1 MDVLIG
7 IVKCVFIALALS
19 VFIDWVYRVHLL
31 KQIRRELK
39 TAKDDLGMM
48 NNALVEV
55 GDRFHKEVSER
66 KKDIEKLQSENKDLK
81 ESLASARKVAGQS
94 ISDLGEYRK
103 LISEIKSKI
112 DNTSL

>member
-7 IVKCVFIALALS
+7 IVKCVLIALAIA

-39 TAKDDLGMM
+39 TAKDELAMTQD
-48 NNALVEV
+48 ALSAIASNSHNEV
-55 GDRFHKEVSER
+55 DQHK
-66 KKDIEKLQSENKDLK
+66 KAIEKLQKENRDL
-81 ESLASARKVAGQS
+81 EEWLTSAKKVAGKS